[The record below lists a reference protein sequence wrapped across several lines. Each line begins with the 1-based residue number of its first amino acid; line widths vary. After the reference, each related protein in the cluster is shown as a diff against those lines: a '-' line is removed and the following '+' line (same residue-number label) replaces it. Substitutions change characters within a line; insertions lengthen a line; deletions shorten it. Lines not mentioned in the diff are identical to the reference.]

1 MSQDPAREAKRLTN
15 LFGLLSR
22 PKPAVGVTPAD
33 VVHRENKWSLLRY
46 RARPQGIAH
55 RTPVL
60 LVPSLINRHYVLDL
74 QPGKSFAEFMVA
86 QGHDVFVIDWGTPT
100 DEDRYLTFDDICDRY
115 LGRAVRKAASYG
127 ERGQAHVLGYCMGG
141 TLATIHAAVRPEHV
155 ASLVALAAPI
165 GFRDDGLLS
174 TWVNGPTFDVDALVD
189 GFGNVP
195 WQVMQGAFH
204 MLRPTLN
211 LSKAVHLIDRAW
223 DDEFLDGFLAL
234 ETWGSDNVSFP
245 GECYRRYIKD
255 LYRADGL
262 LHETFSLSGKRV
274 RLGAIECPTLAIT
287 FEHDNI
293 VPWRSAAVLIERV
306 GAKDREQIHLP
317 GGHVGAVVSRKAATT
332 LWPRISQWW
341 AARDAE
347 PVSHAREERSR
358 RSEPR
363 VAAKQAA
370 VPKAAK
376 RR

>member
-1 MSQDPAREAKRLTN
+1 MSHDSARDAKRLTN
-15 LFGLLSR
+15 LFGLLAR
-22 PKPAVGVTPAD
+22 PKPTVGVTPAD
-33 VVHRENKWSLLRY
+33 VVHRENKMRVLRY
-46 RARPQGIAH
+46 RARPQGIAF

-86 QGHDVFVIDWGTPT
+86 QGHDVFVIDWGTPS
-100 DEDRYLTFDDICDRY
+100 DEDRYVTFDDVCDRY

-127 ERGQAHVLGYCMGG
+127 ARGRAHVLGYCMGG
-141 TLATIHAAVRPEHV
+141 TLATIHAAARPDSV
-155 ASLVALAAPI
+155 ASLVALAAPV
-165 GFRDDGLLS
+165 GFRDEGLLS
-174 TWVNGPTFDVDALVD
+174 TWVNSSTFDVDALVD

-195 WQVMQGAFH
+195 WQLMQSAFH

-211 LSKAVHLIDRAW
+211 LSKAVHLVDRAW

-234 ETWGSDNVSFP
+234 ETWGNDNVSFP

-262 LHETFSLSGKRV
+262 LNETFSLSGTRV

-293 VPWRSAAVLIERV
+293 VPWKSAAVLIDRV
-306 GAKDREQIHLP
+306 GASDRDRIHLP
-317 GGHVGAVVSRKAATT
+317 GGHVGAVVSRKAAQT

-341 AARDAE
+341 AMRDVAPAQADVAAHE
-347 PVSHAREERSR
+347 PRTRKSA
-358 RSEPR
+358 PR
-363 VAAKQAA
+363 VAAKQATN
-370 VPKAAK
+370 